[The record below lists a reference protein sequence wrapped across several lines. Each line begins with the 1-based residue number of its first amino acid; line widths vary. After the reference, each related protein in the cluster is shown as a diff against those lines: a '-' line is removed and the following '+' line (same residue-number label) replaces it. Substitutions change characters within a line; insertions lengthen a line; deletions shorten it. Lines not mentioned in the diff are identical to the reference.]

1 MPLRNHVFTGRK
13 RIGGHVSK
21 NDVVVTYI
29 GGPTAL
35 VEWGGLRFLT
45 DPTFDPAESLYPTS
59 AYTLRKTIGPA
70 IDVAALGPI
79 DAVLLSHDHHFDN
92 LDH

>member
-1 MPLRNHVFTGRK
+1 M
-13 RIGGHVSK
+13 SK

-35 VEWGGLRFLT
+35 LEWRGLRVLT
-45 DPTFDPAESLYPTS
+45 DPTFDPAGSAYLTS

-70 IDVAALGPI
+70 IDAAGIGPI
-79 DAVLLSHDHHFDN
+79 DHAGRTLLASAKISQTAAAPPRCAAW
-92 LDH
+92 